1 MNYLSM
7 LTEEEVHYICS
18 VIPLQ
23 DSVYYFKKYPKD
35 FAKIM
40 PGFRATSIKSQERV
54 SGVLFRNRNQ
64 RFISSFIE
72 KHISRWI
79 DEIQENVDKCIV
91 DGDSK
96 ELAYIHTFPHSFFAG
111 NVALYF
117 KLIEDKHPE
126 EYVALLT
133 SVTIEIKDV
142 TEKHEKLQRTLE
154 TQENDI
160 EQLKKELNSVKLE
173 LKDAGIKLNERLAE
187 IERLKQSVSQLEELR
202 TVVQNAEAV
211 TTSLKSKLQEREDTI
226 QQLQADLTGAKDNC
240 KQLEEQI
247 RAEFEKQQ
255 AIKIAKQQVD
265 QMAKCPCDIEEFKDY
280 LGYNLENIGIPTNA
294 DFFALLKGHL
304 GNILFQGVPVIINRF
319 AGLLLMKCIANALT
333 GHPNVQMLSFKDG
346 ILMDDVDC
354 FLSSTERIVCLDNF
368 IGNCNETEL
377 LVLLSGHKDKVIFLT
392 VAYDG
397 TLRYVSKEFLQYVH
411 YLNLNRIEA
420 FSAITELTEDPSTV
434 EEINCILQGAI
445 AHNRF
450 SNLLRRILG
459 EFGFPQGL
467 LVQRCAT
474 VSDEQDLCRMMA
486 FEILPYC
493 VDVLEISPYNTSE
506 CFIKYAGNA
515 GRCLYK
521 NLFMEWFK

>member
-1 MNYLSM
+1 MNYLSL

-35 FAKIM
+35 FAKVM

-54 SGVLFRNRNQ
+54 CGVLYRNRNQ
-64 RFISSFIE
+64 PFISSFIE

-79 DEIQENVDKCIV
+79 IEIQENVNKCIE

-96 ELAYIHTFPHSFFAG
+96 ELAYIHTFPLSFFAG

-117 KLIEDKHPE
+117 KLVEDKHPE
-126 EYVALLT
+126 EYVALL
-133 SVTIEIKDV
+133 SSMTIEIKNA
-142 TEKHEKLQRTLE
+142 TEKHEKLQKILE
-154 TQENDI
+154 TQETDI
-160 EQLKKELNSVKLE
+160 EQLKKELSSSKLD
-173 LKDAGIKLNERLAE
+173 LKDARANLNERSAE
-187 IERLKQSVSQLEELR
+187 IKKLKQSVSQLEKLR
-202 TVVQNAEAV
+202 TVVQYAEED
-211 TTSLKSKLQEREDTI
+211 TKLLKSKIQEQENTI
-226 QQLQADLTGAKDNC
+226 QQLQADLTGSKDIC
-240 KQLEEQI
+240 KQLEDQI
-247 RAEFEKQQ
+247 RAKFEKQQ
-255 AIKIAKQQVD
+255 AIKIAKQQAAQKV
-265 QMAKCPCDIEEFKDY
+265 KCPSDIEEFKDY
-280 LGYNLENIGIPTNA
+280 LGYNLENIGIPTNS
-294 DFFALLKGHL
+294 DFFGLLKGHL
-304 GNILFQGVPVIINRF
+304 GNILFQGVPVIVNRS
-319 AGLLLMKCIANALT
+319 AGLLLMKCVANALA
-333 GHPNVQMLSFKDG
+333 GYPNVQMLSFKDG

-354 FLSSTERIVCLDNF
+354 FLSCTERIVCLDNF

-377 LVLLSGHKDKVIFLT
+377 LVLLGGHKDKVIFLT

-397 TLRYVSKEFLQYVH
+397 TLRYVSKEFLRYVH

-420 FSAITELTEDPSTV
+420 FSAIAELTEDPSTV
-434 EEINCILQGAI
+434 EEVYCIPQGAI
-445 AHNRF
+445 ANNRF

-459 EFGFPQGL
+459 ELGFPQGL

-474 VSDEQDLCRMMA
+474 VSNEQDLCRMMA

-493 VDVLEISPYNTSE
+493 VDVLQISPYNTSE

>member
-72 KHISRWI
+72 KHISIWI
-79 DEIQENVDKCIV
+79 DEIQENVDKCIA

-126 EYVALLT
+126 EYVALLA
-133 SVTIEIKDV
+133 SVTIEIKDI

-160 EQLKKELNSVKLE
+160 EQLIKELNSAKLE
-173 LKDAGIKLNERLAE
+173 LKDAGINLNERSAE
-187 IERLKQSVSQLEELR
+187 IKRLKQSVSQLEKLR
-202 TVVQNAEAV
+202 TVVQNAEEV
-211 TTSLKSKLQEREDTI
+211 TTSLKSKIQEQEDTI
-226 QQLQADLTGAKDNC
+226 QQLRADLTGAKDSC
-240 KQLEEQI
+240 EQLEEQI
-247 RAEFEKQQ
+247 RAELAKQQ
-255 AIKIAKQQVD
+255 AARIAKQQAAQEV
-265 QMAKCPCDIEEFKDY
+265 KCPSDIEEFKDY
-280 LGYNLENIGIPTNA
+280 LGYNLENIGVPTNS
-294 DFFALLKGHL
+294 DFFALLKEHL
-304 GNILFQGVPVIINRF
+304 GNILFQGMPVVINRS

-346 ILMDDVDC
+346 ILIDDVEC
-354 FLSSTERIVCLDNF
+354 FLSSDERIRCLDNF
-368 IGNCNETEL
+368 IGNYNETEL
-377 LVLLSGHKDKVIFLT
+377 LALLGDHKDKVIFLT

-397 TLRYVSKEFLQYVH
+397 TLRYVSKEFLRYVH
-411 YLNLNRIEA
+411 YLNLNWTTA
-420 FSAITELTEDPSTV
+420 FSASAELTEDPSTV
-434 EEINCILQGAI
+434 EEVNYIPQSAI
-445 AHNRF
+445 ANNRF
-450 SNLLRRILG
+450 SNLLRGILG
-459 EFGFPQGL
+459 ELGFPQGL

-474 VSDEQDLCRMMA
+474 VSDEQDLCRMLA
-486 FEILPYC
+486 FEVLPYC
-493 VDVLEISPYNTSE
+493 ADVLQISPYNTSE
-506 CFIKYAGNA
+506 SFIKYAGNA